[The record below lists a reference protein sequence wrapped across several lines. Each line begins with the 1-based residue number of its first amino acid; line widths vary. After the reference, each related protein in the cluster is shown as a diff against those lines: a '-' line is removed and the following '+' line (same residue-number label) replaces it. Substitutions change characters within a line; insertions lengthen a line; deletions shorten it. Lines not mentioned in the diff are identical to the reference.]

1 MKLDPSVSDEIER
14 QYNRIVRNE
23 EYLLEKDALGS
34 AYFFGNESDLC
45 KCNIMAC
52 IARDTK
58 EKADAEE
65 YQLNLELTPKS
76 PLKLKEEHPLEYAVI
91 MSYTFQKPIK
101 L

>member
-1 MKLDPSVSDEIER
+1 MGKKHFYLKLDPSVSDEIER

-58 EKADAEE
+58 EKADA
-65 YQLNLELTPKS
+65 LFTCF
-76 PLKLKEEHPLEYAVI
+76 EYALER
-91 MSYTFQKPIK
+91 TPIAQHNIFV
-101 L
+101 